1 MDEPL
6 ASVCRKTIADSQR
19 ELTRRREMVLQLR
32 EQVALSRRVIAEGQ
46 ASLALVNRMMLQLA
60 TKQEGNH

>member
-6 ASVCRKTIADSQR
+6 ARTIADSQR
-19 ELTRRREMVLQLR
+19 ELTRSREMLLQLR

-46 ASLALVNRMMLQLA
+46 ESLALLNRMMLQLA
-60 TKQEGNH
+60 TKQEGNQ